1 MSPVPAPITAY
12 QTRPLAFLLRYVR
25 RHATG
30 HAVIGIS
37 VVIAVFASVFS
48 QYGLKRLIDAIS
60 HGPTG
65 AGPAV
70 WTAFGVLCALIMA
83 DNFTWRIGGW
93 VAARAFV
100 RVTGDLRADL
110 FAHLT
115 GQAPSYF
122 ADRMPGT
129 LASRITATANA
140 AFQIENST
148 TWNVFPPLLAVS
160 ISIGL
165 IATITPTMA
174 ASLGVLAIA
183 MAALIFH
190 LARRGTPIHRAFATE
205 AASVDGSLVD
215 VISNM
220 QVVRAF
226 GASLREQHR
235 LGTQLDVEMG
245 ARRRS
250 MLYLEKL
257 RLLHA
262 GLTALITGGLLG
274 WTILLWQA
282 GRASI
287 GDVVLISS
295 LGFTI
300 LHGTRDLAVALVDLT
315 QYVARLGEALE
326 SLLVAHEMPDAA
338 DATTLQTRALD
349 HPSPDAGSAGI
360 SFEHVCFSYPGRAAI
375 LPDLDLR
382 IPAGQRV
389 GLVGASGAG
398 KSTVMSLLQR
408 FDDPD
413 SGVVRIDGQDI
424 AHVTSESLRAA
435 LAIVPQDIALFNR
448 SVLDNIAYARPDAT
462 RAEIVRAADLALCR
476 DFIEAL
482 PEGFDTMVGNRGTR
496 LSGGQRQRLAIARAL
511 LKDAPILLLDE
522 ATSAL
527 DSESEHLIQQA
538 LERLMVGRTVIAIA
552 HRLSTLRSFDRIIV
566 LDRGRII
573 DDGPPDLLS
582 SRPGP
587 YHDLLRTQSMSLEK
601 AA

>member
-37 VVIAVFASVFS
+37 VIIAVFASVFS

-115 GQAPSYF
+115 GQAPSFF

-174 ASLGVLAIA
+174 ASLSVLAIA

-262 GLTALITGGLLG
+262 GLTALITAGLLG

-566 LDRGRII
+566 LDHGRII

>member
-1 MSPVPAPITAY
+1 MALTLTVV
-12 QTRPLAFLLRYVR
+12 AF
-25 RHATG
+25 A
-30 HAVIGIS
+30 
-37 VVIAVFASVFS
+37 
-48 QYGLKRLIDAIS
+48 
-60 HGPTG
+60 
-65 AGPAV
+65 
-70 WTAFGVLCALIMA
+70 MA
-83 DNFTWRIGGW
+83 
-93 VAARAFV
+93 
-100 RVTGDLRADL
+100 
-110 FAHLT
+110 
-115 GQAPSYF
+115 
-122 ADRMPGT
+122 
-129 LASRITATANA
+129 
-140 AFQIENST
+140 
-148 TWNVFPPLLAVS
+148 
-160 ISIGL
+160 GL
-165 IATITPTMA
+165 I
-174 ASLGVLAIA
+174 
-183 MAALIFH
+183 FQ

-205 AASVDGSLVD
+205 AAAVDGSLVD

-226 GASLREQHR
+226 GANLREQRR
-235 LGTQLDVEMG
+235 LDTQLEIEMG
-245 ARRRS
+245 TRRRS

-262 GLTALITGGLLG
+262 GLTALITAGLLG

-315 QYVARLGEALE
+315 QYIARLAEALE
-326 SLLVAHEMPDAA
+326 SLLVAHEMPDAP
-338 DATTLQTRALD
+338 DATTLLTRALD
-349 HPSPDAGSAGI
+349 HPSPDAGTAGI
-360 SFEHVCFSYPGRAAI
+360 SFEHVQFSYPGRANI
-375 LPDLDLR
+375 LPDLNLN

-398 KSTVMSLLQR
+398 KSTIMSLLQR

-566 LDRGRII
+566 LDHGRII

-582 SRPGP
+582 NRPGP
-587 YHDLLRTQSMSLEK
+587 YRQLLRTQSMPMENTAPLEK

>member
-37 VVIAVFASVFS
+37 VIIAVFASVFS

-262 GLTALITGGLLG
+262 GLTALITAGLLG

>member
-60 HGPTG
+60 HGPAG

-115 GQAPSYF
+115 GQAPSFF

-262 GLTALITGGLLG
+262 GLTALITAGLLG

-462 RAEIVRAADLALCR
+462 RADIVRAADLALCR